1 MMGLEL
7 NRGTLLWRVI
17 VAEFLGCRLE
27 RQCKLVIAVKSDMRQ
42 LYEMYKW
49 LFHAAQRHDVKGEKA
64 KRE

>member
-17 VAEFLGCRLE
+17 IAEFLGCRLE

-42 LYEMYKW
+42 LYEM
-49 LFHAAQRHDVKGEKA
+49 
-64 KRE
+64 